1 MANKALKLRQYE
13 LDDSDWDILEDL
25 LQVLKACILP
35 CHNMNDN
42 SHWQW
47 LLLQMYKDATLFFS
61 QDSVVT
67 IANIVPTAG
76 GTDKQREQMQWGGG
90 GASHFLCSYLCLFN

>member
-1 MANKALKLRQYE
+1 MLKVMLDYHVVVDDIMANKALKLQQYE
-13 LDDSDWDILEDL
+13 LDDSDWDIVEDL
-25 LQVLKACILP
+25 LQVLKVHILP

-42 SHWQW
+42 SQW

-67 IANIVPTAG
+67 IANVVPTLYW
-76 GTDKQREQMQWGGG
+76 D
-90 GASHFLCSYLCLFN
+90 